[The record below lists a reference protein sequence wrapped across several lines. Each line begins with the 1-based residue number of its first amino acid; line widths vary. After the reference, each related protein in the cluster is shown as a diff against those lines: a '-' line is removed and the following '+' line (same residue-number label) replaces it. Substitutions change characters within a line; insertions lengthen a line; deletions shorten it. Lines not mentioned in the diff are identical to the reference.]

1 LLPLTVWLCPD
12 TDHEIAPA
20 STESSNTLCG
30 RHRRAVGTELAR
42 HLIDTCTREG
52 ETVAEAF
59 TTSDAVLRAA
69 ARSRRRAI
77 SCVPH
82 PPLARRIGALLRAD
96 LSHPELSRLLVR
108 PCRPDQILRG
118 LADHLDQVS
127 LVVAAPPPYRL
138 GATQEPV
145 PRRGQAG
152 CPACLSDALT
162 GGELRLEGFLL
173 GAWRVLRRGGH
184 LAVITT
190 ARHEGGWMVD
200 PAPQII
206 RQARVLGFR
215 YSQHVIALR
224 VPITADTLVVQA
236 RPHELAQLREVRSR
250 ALPPAA
256 VVHADVCLF
265 TKPTTAPPHRAERSV
280 R

>member
-1 LLPLTVWLCPD
+1 MG
-12 TDHEIAPA
+12 A
-20 STESSNTLCG
+20 
-30 RHRRAVGTELAR
+30 ELAQ

-52 ETVAEAF
+52 EVVAEGF

-69 ARSRRRAI
+69 ARSGRRAI

-82 PPLARRIGALLRAD
+82 PPLARHIATLLRTD
-96 LSHPELSRLLVR
+96 LPDRQLSGLLFR
-108 PCRPDQILRG
+108 PCRPDQMLRG
-118 LADHLDQVS
+118 LADHLERVS

-138 GATQEPV
+138 GAVQEPV
-145 PRRGQAG
+145 PRRGHGG
-152 CPACLSDALT
+152 CPACLSDTLT

-190 ARHEGGWMVD
+190 ARHEDGRMVD

-206 RQARVLGFR
+206 RQARALGFR
-215 YSQHVIALR
+215 YRQHVIALR
-224 VPITADTLVVQA
+224 VPVAGDTLVVQA
-236 RPHELAQLREVRSR
+236 RPHELAQLRDVRSR

-256 VVHADVCLF
+256 TVHADVCLF
-265 TKPTTAPPHRAERSV
+265 TKSAAAPSAKPERSA

>member
-1 LLPLTVWLCPD
+1 
-12 TDHEIAPA
+12 
-20 STESSNTLCG
+20 
-30 RHRRAVGTELAR
+30 VGAELAQ

-52 ETVAEAF
+52 DVVAEAF
-59 TTSDAVLRAA
+59 TTSDAVLRSA
-69 ARSRRRAI
+69 ARSGRRAI

-82 PPLARRIGALLRAD
+82 PPLARHLGTLLRTD
-96 LSHPELSRLLVR
+96 LPRQQLSGLLVR
-108 PCRPDQILRG
+108 PCRPDQMLRG
-118 LADHLDQVS
+118 LADHLDRVS

-138 GATQEPV
+138 GAERDPL
-145 PRRGQAG
+145 PRTGRAG
-152 CPACLSDALT
+152 CPACLSDTLT

-190 ARHEGGWMVD
+190 ARHEAGRMVD
-200 PAPQII
+200 PVPQII

-224 VPITADTLVVQA
+224 VPIDGDTLVVQA
-236 RPHELAQLREVRSR
+236 RPHELAQLRDVRSR

-256 VVHADVCLF
+256 TVHADVCLF
-265 TKPTTAPPHRAERSV
+265 TKPHVSTSAKPERST